1 MDSNTPAAA
10 EPIQTKSDAGQLPS
24 NLKSGVEQLSGQD
37 MSDVNVHKNSDKPAQ
52 LNAHA
57 YAQGSDIHL
66 GPGQEKHLPH
76 EAWHVAQQKQGR
88 VEPTKQLKSKI
99 LINDDKGLENE
110 ADVMGQKA
118 LEVGQNSEIDS
129 IQKVADQ
136 SDNVSQLMELDTLA
150 NKRDKDGLHQLQA
163 KANSSSGGMDPLQAH
178 GLSKEEVDYGQSQ
191 QEATQNDMESQ
202 DEMSFETNEI

>member
-1 MDSNTPAAA
+1 MP
-10 EPIQTKSDAGQLPS
+10 SD
-24 NLKSGVEQLSGQD
+24 LKSGVEQLSGQN

-118 LEVGQNSEIDS
+118 LEVGQNSKAENDQENGIPQSKSDDHSGVDS

-136 SDNVSQLMELDTLA
+136 SKNVSQLMELDTLA
-150 NKRDKDGLHQLQA
+150 NKRDKDGLHQLQI
-163 KANSSSGGMDPLQAH
+163 KANNSSGGMDPLQAH
-178 GLSKEEVDYGQSQ
+178 GLSNEEVDYGQSQ
-191 QEATQNDMESQ
+191 QQVTQNDMENQ

>member
-1 MDSNTPAAA
+1 MP
-10 EPIQTKSDAGQLPS
+10 SD
-24 NLKSGVEQLSGQD
+24 LKSGVEQLSGQN

-88 VEPTKQLKSKI
+88 VEPTKQLKGKT

-118 LEVGQNSEIDS
+118 LEVGQNSAIENDKDKSIPQSKSDDHSGVVS

-136 SDNVSQLMELDTLA
+136 SKNVSQLMELDTLA
-150 NKRDKDGLHQLQA
+150 NKRDKDGLHQLQI
-163 KANSSSGGMDPLQAH
+163 KANNSSGGMDPLQAH
-178 GLSKEEVDYGQSQ
+178 GLSNEEVDYGQSQ
-191 QEATQNDMESQ
+191 QEATQNDMENQ